1 MAIEQKYTDL
11 INAAIDGEISD
22 AEKADLDA
30 FLASSDE
37 GRGLYDELA
46 NLCGVLDAYETAEP
60 PTHLRHVIMNNI
72 PTAAK
77 PEPEPHPLLSL
88 LSFPALRYAGTF
100 AAGVLVAL
108 VIIDSSRVSSRA
120 FDDVT
125 GLVGT
130 VAEPFESVG
139 ASMISVDELGVAGTV
154 SLRNAGSIMILD
166 FDLVSKDHIEIEA
179 DYKDPS
185 IWFNGFAQLES
196 KDTTVAAADGRVRLG
211 MRGKRRYAV
220 YLHNQRG
227 HETQVNLRFL
237 ADGEVVHEAT
247 LEYKPAD

>member
-1 MAIEQKYTDL
+1 MAIDQKFTDL
-11 INAAIDGEISD
+11 INAAIDGDISD
-22 AEKADLDA
+22 REKADLDA

-37 GRGLYDELA
+37 GRDLYDQLT
-46 NLCGVLDAYETAEP
+46 NLCSALDALGTEEP
-60 PTHLRHVIMNNI
+60 PVHLRHIIMNNI
-72 PTAAK
+72 PTESR
-77 PEPEPHPLLSL
+77 PEQEPHPLLSL
-88 LSFPALRYAGTF
+88 LNYPALRYAGAF

-108 VIIDSSRVSSRA
+108 VIIDSTRVSNRA

-130 VAEPFESVG
+130 VAEPVESTG
-139 ASMISVDELGVAGTV
+139 AQMISVDEIDVAGTI
-154 SLRNAGSIMILD
+154 SLRSAGSIMILD

-196 KDTTVAAADGRVRLG
+196 EGTTVAAADGRVRLG
-211 MRGKRRYAV
+211 MQGKRRYAV